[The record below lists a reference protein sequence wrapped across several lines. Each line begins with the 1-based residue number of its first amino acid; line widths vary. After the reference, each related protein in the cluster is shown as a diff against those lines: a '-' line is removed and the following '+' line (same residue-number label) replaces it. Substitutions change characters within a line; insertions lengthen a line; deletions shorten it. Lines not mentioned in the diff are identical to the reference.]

1 MINLLML
8 LVVSVVLSF
17 AAMYITKYTKIP
29 FLLVFIFIGFILQF
43 LGFNNY
49 ESVVSS
55 MNTYTQAVSIT
66 IIYVMAGYALEL
78 KKQERL
84 TILYGTIPVTVMW
97 VLGTIVGIIIA
108 SFFMEINLITMLIIS
123 SVAGIV
129 VASTPV
135 LFLNLFNSLPAERKN
150 TKNSALILSGA
161 VFDQIPSFLM
171 IVVPL
176 IVAIGV
182 GKSTGGSS
190 SIFVS
195 IISVLILLI
204 VVIIVGF
211 IITKVIFKLFLGKI
225 NDFLVLG
232 LIVLAMV
239 LMVNLIPI
247 FAGQYLTAGI
257 GAGLALNAIKDY
269 DLTTLKGKFAK
280 LSGLFAFP
288 IMFLYLGITT
298 PFLGILSIQMIL
310 LAVVFYLFF
319 VVLKSLIGRQIL
331 IKENCT
337 KAEKSLGI
345 SFILLSGSTYINM
358 AISFQS
364 VFEGLG
370 FLNLATN
377 LISIGIIIYIFS
389 IIISTIIVRNK
400 DIINKIFKI

>member
-29 FLLVFIFIGFILQF
+29 FLLVFILIGFILQF

-97 VLGTIVGIIIA
+97 VLGTIVSIIIA

-204 VVIIVGF
+204 GVIIVGF
-211 IITKVIFKLFLGKI
+211 LITKVIFKLFLGKI

-269 DLTTLKGKFAK
+269 DLPTLKGKFAK